1 MSKAKERMLM
11 KSIAYLSV
19 SLAFL
24 SAGAAEAPRINGTS
38 IYGVRPGS
46 PIIYR
51 LPVTGT
57 RPLEL
62 SAKGLPDGVT
72 FDAAKGILGGS
83 TMARGTNVVE
93 FTAKNA
99 DGAATKKFQIGRA
112 HV

>member
-1 MSKAKERMLM
+1 MNKLLSMSVAV
-11 KSIAYLSV
+11 V
-19 SLAFL
+19 SFAAA
-24 SAGAAEAPRINGTS
+24 AGESPRINGPT

-99 DGAATKKFQIGRA
+99 DGVARS
-112 HV
+112 VS